1 MTRNT
6 IHLILIFFWIL
17 LSSFHPAGDI
27 VIPHKKIN
35 KTIAK
40 LWKDKQF
47 ILEEISG
54 DVSGLCLGNNRLFTV
69 REQTI
74 VLGYIYI
81 GRVNS
86 CRSGGCSVDATDES
100 LEFEYF
106 DYFFVTD
113 ATGKVMRVK
122 VFNYRATHG
131 HEIMSR
137 GWLRQ
142 FIGYSG
148 EKELIYG
155 KDIEAI
161 SGATISAN
169 AINDDI
175 QLEVDCLQKCLLDSV
190 VITTN

>member
-1 MTRNT
+1 M
-6 IHLILIFFWIL
+6 LLWIL
-17 LSSFHPAGDI
+17 FSSFHPSGEL
-27 VIPHKKIN
+27 VVPSKKIN

-40 LWKDKQF
+40 LWKNKQL
-47 ILEEISG
+47 ILQEASD
-54 DVSGLCLGNNRLFTV
+54 DVSELCLGNNRLFMV
-69 REQTI
+69 REQTAI
-74 VLGYIYI
+74 LGYIYL

-86 CRSGGCSVDATDES
+86 CRSGGCSVGATDES

-113 ATGKVMRVK
+113 ATGKVMQVK

-131 HEIMSR
+131 HEIMSS

-148 EKELIYG
+148 ENELIYG

-161 SGATISAN
+161 SGATVSAN

-175 QLEVDCLQKCLLDSV
+175 QLEVDCLQKCLSDSV
-190 VITTN
+190 ILSIN

>member
-1 MTRNT
+1 MRLT
-6 IHLILIFFWIL
+6 ILLFWIL
-17 LSSFHPAGDI
+17 SSSFHPSGELLVPAR
-27 VIPHKKIN
+27 KIN
-35 KTIAK
+35 KTITK
-40 LWKDKQF
+40 LWKDRQ
-47 ILEEISG
+47 LNLQEVGENDTG
-54 DVSGLCLGNNRLFTV
+54 HCLRNSRLFKV
-69 REQTI
+69 QEQTNI
-74 VLGYIYI
+74 LGYVYV

-86 CRSGGCSVDATDES
+86 CRSGGCSVDAIEET

-106 DYFFVTD
+106 DYFIVTN

-131 HEIMSR
+131 HEIMSS

-148 EKELIYG
+148 QKKLIYG

-161 SGATISAN
+161 SGATVSAN

-175 QLEVDCLQKCLLDSV
+175 QSEVSCLQKWLSNSAKH
-190 VITTN
+190 TTK